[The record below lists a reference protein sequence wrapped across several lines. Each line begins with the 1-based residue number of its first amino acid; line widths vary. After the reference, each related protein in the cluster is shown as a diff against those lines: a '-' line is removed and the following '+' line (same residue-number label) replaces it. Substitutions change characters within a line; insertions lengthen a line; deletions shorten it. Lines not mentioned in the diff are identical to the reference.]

1 MTNVG
6 GNPTRLAEVMRP
18 MPNFPNRVSA
28 LEGEVTT
35 AGGGAAD
42 AVAVRKARTGGTVR
56 VAPPPPVSSADTN
69 GAGHGSVG
77 ENVPTMGLA
86 DLLGNNPGSAPAP
99 GAPGGPSGSGMGLE
113 DLLAGVSPTTP
124 GPAQPG
130 VGAGGLVDHMSPLSG
145 PTNGYALGPNASVAL
160 VDDLSG
166 LGTGAPS
173 AARTGPASP
182 GHNAASNQVPPS
194 VDLAECLNKLVRV
207 SQSPRSASLIG
218 PITLPCLL
226 ILWSTVFPI
235 PHTIE
240 YSIPFPIPDIHVTT
254 D

>member
-235 PHTIE
+235 P
-240 YSIPFPIPDIHVTT
+240 DIHVTT